1 MPADRLKLKTSRLA
15 EQVSFRAISR
25 TSCVLER
32 ATEAGLGWRLGP
44 VELESTRNRAENV
57 SPSCTVRV
65 DCPAVPT
72 RPVETAGNLSIP
84 RPLAAAA
91 AVS

>member
-44 VELESTRNRAENV
+44 VELESTRTRAENV
-57 SPSCTVRV
+57 SPVLHGSSRLSSRP
-65 DCPAVPT
+65 DPT
-72 RPVETAGNLSIP
+72 RGN
-84 RPLAAAA
+84 RR
-91 AVS
+91 